1 MGLRRLLFVLIVV
14 LSACGMQKSGLQLAT
29 DKELRKRNYECQM
42 ASSLSPAEI
51 QVCQNIRRECD
62 RRAGQGNYVC

>member
-1 MGLRRLLFVLIVV
+1 MNLRRLLFVLITA
-14 LSACGMQKSGLQLAT
+14 LTACGVQKSGLQLAT
-29 DKELRKRNYECQM
+29 DKELRKRNYECLM

-51 QVCQNIRRECD
+51 QVCKNVRRECD